1 MSLVQLH
8 WYTLA
13 AMRVLPLVLALA
25 ACKSGGSPA
34 GAGFDDVN
42 YHTALADDDGGEPPP
57 TAYDKSDVQKALI
70 AERGAEAKAEQ
81 HIVELESA
89 GDPDPLNAAQADL
102 AVRRRFIATLETCEA
117 TSHYCPPRLDEMTWS
132 FTVES
137 DGDPKLDVPLR
148 FDLASWQKVAGELHG
163 RACACRTVGC
173 LDSVNEAIARLE
185 TRPMEDVRADET
197 ASIEITRGRD
207 CINRLLGKR
216 PLPRLAERADS
227 SE

>member
-13 AMRVLPLVLALA
+13 AMRVLPLLLALT
-25 ACKSGGSPA
+25 ACKSGGSTNGP
-34 GAGFDDVN
+34 GFDDVN

-57 TAYDKSDVQKALI
+57 SYGKDELEKALI
-70 AERGAEAKAEQ
+70 AERGAEAKVEQ
-81 HIVELESA
+81 HIIELEAA
-89 GDPDPLNAAQADL
+89 GDPDPIRAARADL
-102 AVRRRFIATLETCEA
+102 AVRRRFIATLETCGA
-117 TSHYCPPRLDEMTWS
+117 TGRYCPPRLDELAWS

-137 DGDPKLDVPLR
+137 DGDPKLEVPLR
-148 FDLASWQKVAGELHG
+148 FDLASWQNVAGELHA
-163 RACACRTVGC
+163 RACACRSVGC

-207 CINRLLGKR
+207 CIYRLLGKR
-216 PLPRLAERADS
+216 PLPRLDRTASASD
-227 SE
+227 